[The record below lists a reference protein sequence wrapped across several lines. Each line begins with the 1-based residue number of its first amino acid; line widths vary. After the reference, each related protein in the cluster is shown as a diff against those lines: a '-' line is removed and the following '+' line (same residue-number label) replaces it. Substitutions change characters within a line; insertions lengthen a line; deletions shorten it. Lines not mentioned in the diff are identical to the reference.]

1 MLFFFYYYFFPL
13 RLMTHY
19 KKVTQKGMH
28 AQICQQKNPS
38 HFTTDAAA
46 DSLDSLPERLKVGQ
60 CIHLQA
66 GFLLLMEP
74 TGKAYRQQ
82 DCKWKVTIYSQV
94 VVLSL

>member
-1 MLFFFYYYFFPL
+1 M
-13 RLMTHY
+13 R
-19 KKVTQKGMH
+19 
-28 AQICQQKNPS
+28 AQICQEKKKKHSN
-38 HFTTDAAA
+38 FTTDAAP

-60 CIHLQA
+60 CIHLQS